1 MLASMAMY
9 SGLATTICIR
19 CLYGVFGREITK
31 CMVIGVFIRSWPT
44 LHMFELVCFQVID
57 VQTDLGH
64 RTTLQEAHSSFS
76 WLNNERGVVD
86 L

>member
-1 MLASMAMY
+1 
-9 SGLATTICIR
+9 
-19 CLYGVFGREITK
+19 
-31 CMVIGVFIRSWPT
+31 
-44 LHMFELVCFQVID
+44 MFELVCFQVID